1 MRKLLQLK
9 TLILLICVSFAT
21 TASAYDFYVNG
32 IYYNQYTLSS
42 VEVTYKNTAY
52 NSYSGYISIP
62 SSINVNGKTYA
73 VIRIG
78 DYAFKN
84 CTGVLVCLFPAAFHQ
99 LEQMALQ
106 DLVWSTQT
114 FPTAS
119 LRWEPR
125 LSWIASL

>member
-84 CTGVLVCLFPAAFHQ
+84 CTGVTGVSQQHFIN
-99 LEQMALQ
+99 
-106 DLVWSTQT
+106 WN
-114 FPTAS
+114 
-119 LRWEPR
+119 RR
-125 LSWIASL
+125 LCRIWFGQRKLSQQPH

>member
-73 VIRIG
+73 VCSTNYQNSSHISTR
-78 DYAFKN
+78 FLRSPN
-84 CTGVLVCLFPAAFHQ
+84 CCIISA
-99 LEQMALQ
+99 MAI
-106 DLVWSTQT
+106 
-114 FPTAS
+114 
-119 LRWEPR
+119 
-125 LSWIASL
+125 LSRRRRRAELSR